1 MQNFQELNLTESLNA
16 SLIKMKFDIPTPI
29 QIKAIPLILEK
40 KDILASA
47 QTGTGKTAA
56 FCIPMIEMIASK
68 KTKKAIILVPTRELA
83 KQVNDVVEKLLFQ
96 QSAIKSV
103 CLVGG
108 EPMNKQLRRLKAK
121 PQIIVGTPGRVNDH
135 LNRKSL
141 LINQVDLLILDEMD
155 RMLDMGFSIQIDEII
170 KFLPKEKQ
178 TLMFSATIP
187 SSIERLSAR
196 YLKNAER
203 VSVAAA
209 NATVI
214 TIKQEVVNLRQ
225 EDKYNTLVEQ
235 IKTKH
240 GATLVFVKTKHNA
253 KKLALNLCK
262 EGFEADSLHGNLRQN
277 KRNIVIT
284 KFRANKIHVLVATDI
299 AARGLDIPHIEHVI
313 NYDLP
318 QQAEDFIHR
327 MGRTGRAGATGTA
340 WSFVTPN
347 DKKKWYEIERIL
359 NPGLKSS
366 SDKRSGDRREGY
378 NKKTSFK
385 RGGPRDGFR
394 SDKGGKSSFR
404 DKKRSSFGRD
414 SKREGKKDFSD
425 RKPAEF
431 KSERKEGFGSKPKNE
446 GYARKSSSSFSDR
459 PKRDDGFK
467 SERKEGFRSKPK
479 NEGYERKSSSS
490 FGDKPKREGGFRDRK
505 EGFGSKPKKEGYARK
520 SSSSFGDKPKRE
532 GGFRDRKEGF
542 KPKSKSSFSK
552 TRGPFDRKPSGGSKF
567 GAASRDGFR
576 SRTKSSSKKKFS
588 PTLN

>member
-1 MQNFQELNLTESLNA
+1 MNNFQELNLNPSLNA

-29 QIKAIPLILEK
+29 QIKAIPIILQK
-40 KDILASA
+40 KDILGSA

-56 FCIPMIEMIASK
+56 FCIPMIELIASQ
-68 KTKKAIILVPTRELA
+68 KTKRAIILVPTRELA
-83 KQVNDVVEKLLFQ
+83 KQVNDVIEKLLFQ
-96 QSAIKSV
+96 QSVIRSV

-108 EPMNKQLRRLKAK
+108 EPMNKQLKRLKTK

-141 LINQVDLLILDEMD
+141 MINQVDLLILDEMD

-187 SSIERLSAR
+187 PSIERLSSR
-196 YLKNAER
+196 YLNNAER
-203 VSVAAA
+203 VSVASA
-209 NATVI
+209 NATLI
-214 TIKQEVVNLRQ
+214 TIKQEVVQLRQ

-253 KKLALNLCK
+253 KKLASNLSK

-277 KRNIVIT
+277 KRNIVIS

-327 MGRTGRAGATGTA
+327 MGRTGRAGASGTA
-340 WSFVTPN
+340 WSFVTPS
-347 DKKKWYEIERIL
+347 DKRKWFEIEKIL

-366 SDKRSGDRREGY
+366 SDNRSSDRRD
-378 NKKTSFK
+378 NFSKKKSFGK
-385 RGGPRDGFR
+385 SGSRDGFR
-394 SDKGGKSSFR
+394 TGKSKFNFR
-404 DKKRSSFGRD
+404 DKKKSGFGRSD
-414 SKREGKKDFSD
+414 RREDKRDFSD
-425 RKPAEF
+425 RKPREDRRDFSDRKPKEFSAEPRKEF
-431 KSERKEGFGSKPKNE
+431 KSKPKNE
-446 GYARKSSSSFSDR
+446 GYARKNPRSFGDR
-459 PKRDDGFK
+459 PNREGGYQARKQVGFGG
-467 SERKEGFRSKPK
+467 ERREGFRSKSK
-479 NEGYERKSSSS
+479 N
-490 FGDKPKREGGFRDRK
+490 
-505 EGFGSKPKKEGYARK
+505 EGYARK
-520 SSSSFGDKPKRE
+520 TPGYSDKPRRE
-532 GGFRDRKEGF
+532 DGFRDKKDSFAPRP
-542 KPKSKSSFSK
+542 KPGFSK
-552 TRGPFDRKPSGGSKF
+552 PRNSFDKKPGDGSKF
-567 GAASRDGFR
+567 GAASRGGFR
-576 SRTKSSSKKKFS
+576 SRPKNSSKKKFS

>member
-1 MQNFQELNLTESLNA
+1 MNHFQELKLNPSLNA
-16 SLIKMKFDIPTPI
+16 SLIKMKFDTPTPI
-29 QIKAIPLILEK
+29 QIKAIPIILQK

-56 FCIPMIEMIASK
+56 FCIPMIELIASQ
-68 KTKKAIILVPTRELA
+68 KTKRAIILVPTRELA
-83 KQVNDVVEKLLFQ
+83 KQVNDVIEKLLFQ
-96 QSAIKSV
+96 QSVIRSV

-108 EPMNKQLRRLKAK
+108 EPMNKQLKRLKTK

-141 LINQVDLLILDEMD
+141 IINQVDLLILDEMD

-187 SSIERLSAR
+187 PSIERLSSR
-196 YLKNAER
+196 YLNNAER
-203 VSVAAA
+203 VSVASA
-209 NATVI
+209 NATLI
-214 TIKQEVVNLRQ
+214 TIKQEVVQLRQ

-235 IKTKH
+235 IKIKH

-253 KKLALNLCK
+253 KKLASNLSK

-277 KRNIVIT
+277 KRNIVIS

-327 MGRTGRAGATGTA
+327 MGRTGRAGASGTA
-340 WSFVTPN
+340 WSFVTPS
-347 DKKKWYEIERIL
+347 DKRKWFEIEKIL

-366 SDKRSGDRREGY
+366 SDNRSNDRRD
-378 NKKTSFK
+378 NFSKKKSFGK
-385 RGGPRDGFR
+385 SGKRDGFR
-394 SDKGGKSSFR
+394 TGKSKFNFR
-404 DKKRSSFGRD
+404 DKKKSGFGRSD
-414 SKREGKKDFSD
+414 RREDKRDFSDRKPREDKRDFSD

-431 KSERKEGFGSKPKNE
+431 SAEPRKEFKSKPKNE
-446 GYARKSSSSFSDR
+446 GYARKNPKSFGDR
-459 PKRDDGFK
+459 PNREGGYQ
-467 SERKEGFRSKPK
+467 ERKKSGFGGERREGFRAKTK
-479 NEGYERKSSSS
+479 NEGYTRNKTSDYT
-490 FGDKPKREGGFRDRK
+490 DKPRREDGFRDKKDSFAPRPK
-505 EGFGSKPKKEGYARK
+505 PGF
-520 SSSSFGDKPKRE
+520 
-532 GGFRDRKEGF
+532 
-542 KPKSKSSFSK
+542 SKSRNS
-552 TRGPFDRKPSGGSKF
+552 FDRKPGGGSKF
-567 GAASRDGFR
+567 GAASRGGFR
-576 SRTKSSSKKKFS
+576 SRPKNSSKKKFS

>member
-1 MQNFQELNLTESLNA
+1 MNNFQELNLNPSLNA
-16 SLIKMKFDIPTPI
+16 SLIKMKFDTPTPI
-29 QIKAIPLILEK
+29 QIKAIPIILQK

-56 FCIPMIEMIASK
+56 FCIPMIELIASQ
-68 KTKKAIILVPTRELA
+68 KTKRAIILVPTRELA
-83 KQVNDVVEKLLFQ
+83 KQVNDVIEKLLFQ
-96 QSAIKSV
+96 QSEIRSV

-108 EPMNKQLRRLKAK
+108 EPMNKQLKRLKTK

-141 LINQVDLLILDEMD
+141 MINQVDLLILDEMD

-187 SSIERLSAR
+187 PSIERLSSR
-196 YLKNAER
+196 YLNNAER
-203 VSVAAA
+203 VSVASA

-214 TIKQEVVNLRQ
+214 TIKQEVVQLRQ

-240 GATLVFVKTKHNA
+240 GSTLVFVKTKHNA
-253 KKLALNLCK
+253 KKLATNLSK

-277 KRNIVIT
+277 KRNIVIS

-327 MGRTGRAGATGTA
+327 MGRTGRAGASGTA
-340 WSFVTPN
+340 WSFVTPS
-347 DKKKWYEIERIL
+347 DKRKWFEIEKIL

-366 SDKRSGDRREGY
+366 SDNRSSDRRD
-378 NKKTSFK
+378 NFSKKKSFGK
-385 RGGPRDGFR
+385 SGSRDGFR
-394 SDKGGKSSFR
+394 TGKSKFNFR
-404 DKKRSSFGRD
+404 DKKKSGFGRSD
-414 SKREGKKDFSD
+414 RREDKRDFSD
-425 RKPAEF
+425 RKPREDRRDFSDRKPKEFSAEPRKEF
-431 KSERKEGFGSKPKNE
+431 KSKPKNE
-446 GYARKSSSSFSDR
+446 GYARKNPRSFGDR
-459 PKRDDGFK
+459 PSREGSYQERKKGDFG
-467 SERKEGFRSKPK
+467 SERREGFRVKPK
-479 NEGYERKSSSS
+479 NEVYTRNKTSDYS
-490 FGDKPKREGGFRDRK
+490 DKPRREDGFRDKKDSFAPRPK
-505 EGFGSKPKKEGYARK
+505 PGF
-520 SSSSFGDKPKRE
+520 
-532 GGFRDRKEGF
+532 
-542 KPKSKSSFSK
+542 SKSRNS
-552 TRGPFDRKPSGGSKF
+552 FDRKPGDGSKF
-567 GAASRDGFR
+567 GAASRGGFR
-576 SRTKSSSKKKFS
+576 SRPKNSSKKKFS

>member
-1 MQNFQELNLTESLNA
+1 MNNFQELNLNPSLNA

-29 QIKAIPLILEK
+29 QIKAIPIILQK
-40 KDILASA
+40 KDILGSA

-56 FCIPMIEMIASK
+56 FCIPMIELIASQ
-68 KTKKAIILVPTRELA
+68 KTKRAIILVPTRELA
-83 KQVNDVVEKLLFQ
+83 KQVNDVIEKLLFQ
-96 QSAIKSV
+96 QSVIRSV

-108 EPMNKQLRRLKAK
+108 EPMNKQLKRLKTK

-141 LINQVDLLILDEMD
+141 MINQVDLLILDEMD

-187 SSIERLSAR
+187 PSIERLSSR
-196 YLKNAER
+196 YLNNAER
-203 VSVAAA
+203 VSVASA
-209 NATVI
+209 NATLI
-214 TIKQEVVNLRQ
+214 TIKQEVVQLRQ

-253 KKLALNLCK
+253 KKLASNLSK

-277 KRNIVIT
+277 KRNIVIS

-327 MGRTGRAGATGTA
+327 MGRTGRAGASGTA
-340 WSFVTPN
+340 WSFVTPS
-347 DKKKWYEIERIL
+347 DKRKWFEIEKIL

-366 SDKRSGDRREGY
+366 SDNRSSDRRD
-378 NKKTSFK
+378 NFSKKKSFGK
-385 RGGPRDGFR
+385 SGSRDGFR
-394 SDKGGKSSFR
+394 TGKSKFNFR
-404 DKKRSSFGRD
+404 DKKKSGFGRSD
-414 SKREGKKDFSD
+414 RREDKRDFSD
-425 RKPAEF
+425 RKPREDRRDFSDRKPKEFSAEPRKEF
-431 KSERKEGFGSKPKNE
+431 KSKPKNE
-446 GYARKSSSSFSDR
+446 GYARKNPRSFGDR
-459 PKRDDGFK
+459 PSREGSYQERKKGDFG
-467 SERKEGFRSKPK
+467 SERREGFRAKPK
-479 NEGYERKSSSS
+479 NEVYTRNKTSDYST
-490 FGDKPKREGGFRDRK
+490 KPRREDGFRDKKDSFAPRPK
-505 EGFGSKPKKEGYARK
+505 PGF
-520 SSSSFGDKPKRE
+520 
-532 GGFRDRKEGF
+532 
-542 KPKSKSSFSK
+542 SKSRNS
-552 TRGPFDRKPSGGSKF
+552 FDRKPGDGSKF
-567 GAASRDGFR
+567 GAASRGGFR
-576 SRTKSSSKKKFS
+576 SRPKNSSKKKFS